1 MHVWTLATEMK
12 GVLEVSERATQLLD
26 MPQIILIISILQ
38 KNPITAKSLLRYNA
52 IGVIAG

>member
-1 MHVWTLATEMK
+1 MHVWTLAIEMK
-12 GVLEVSERATQLLD
+12 RVLEVSERNTQLLD

-38 KNPITAKSLLRYNA
+38 KNPITAKSLLRYDA